1 MLLSSVTDMLLLG
14 DNQVLM
20 KGEVS
25 LLKMA
30 WSLLGTMCSWCGR
43 ECIFIL
49 LSVLGLDCS

>member
-1 MLLSSVTDMLLLG
+1 MLLSSVTHMLLLG

-20 KGEVS
+20 EGEVS